1 MNKTIKRNPKIA
13 LIILAAG
20 SSKRMK
26 AVKQLLPWRNTTL
39 LEHVIETGV
48 NSNVNDVFV
57 VLGANYKNIEE
68 QIDSA
73 NVTLINNPRW
83 EEGMG
88 TSISCS
94 LAYLSTKS
102 LIFDAVLIA
111 LCDQPL
117 IDVTYFNK
125 LINNFIDKNINIVSS
140 NLGVPAIFGLKY
152 FKSLTEL
159 DQDIGARKIISSNKD
174 DLFVV
179 QEEKK
184 LVDIDTEKDY
194 NELFRKYGKL

>member
-48 NSNVNDVFV
+48 NF
-57 VLGANYKNIEE
+57 LGANYKNIEE

-94 LAYLSTKS
+94 LAYLNTKS
-102 LIFDAVLIA
+102 LIFDAILIA